1 MRYKRLLRFIGLN
14 LIGAAFPLASVNAE
28 TVNCT
33 AITTVPY
40 TITVPGVYCLTGDLF
55 TSMVSGYAI
64 DIQANN
70 VIIDLNGHRLGGGL
84 AGAGTQAVGI
94 YSLSRTNVTLKN
106 GTIKGFYMGAYLEN
120 TSAVNTGGH
129 VLENLRAD
137 ANTYVG
143 LAAMGRG
150 NILRRNQVVDTG
162 GSTQIA
168 DAYGIFTQGAGVWVL
183 DNNVVGTTRSGLGSA
198 NGIRVAYAPGSIVQR
213 NHVSNAPVTTNSSG
227 IELVTSGSVT
237 VRDNSIS
244 SMETG
249 IAFNGGSTGIY
260 MANIVNG
267 ATFPYVGG
275 TAAGSTNF

>member
-1 MRYKRLLRFIGLN
+1 MRFARLTRFIGLSF
-14 LIGAAFPLASVNAE
+14 IGAALPFAAAQAEIAS
-28 TVNCT
+28 CT
-33 AITTVPY
+33 AIPSVPY

-55 TSMVSGYAI
+55 TSMASGNAI
-64 DIQANN
+64 EVQAHN
-70 VIIDLNGHRLGGGL
+70 VTIDLNGHRLGGGL
-84 AGAGTQAVGI
+84 AGAGTLAVGV
-94 YSLSRTNVTLKN
+94 YSLSRINVTLRN

-129 VLENLRAD
+129 LIEDLRVD
-137 ANTYVG
+137 GNTYTG
-143 LAAMGRG
+143 LAVMGRG
-150 NILRRNQVVDTG
+150 NIIRRNQVIDTG

-168 DAYGIFTQGAGVWVL
+168 DAFGIYSQGAGGWVL
-183 DNNVVGTTRSGLGSA
+183 NNNVVGTTRSGLGRA
-198 NGIRVAYAPGSIVQR
+198 DGIKVEYAPGSIVQG
-213 NHVSNAPVTTNSSG
+213 NHVSNAPVSTNSFG
-227 IELVTSGSVT
+227 IEIASSGNLT
-237 VRDNSIS
+237 VRDNSVS